1 MCAKLFKMVAICTI
15 GIGIVIVAA
24 DDLVGVGVAD
34 DFLYGPFGGGIGK
47 GLTMIFG

>member
-1 MCAKLFKMVAICTI
+1 MCAKLFKMVAICT
-15 GIGIVIVAA
+15 IGIVIVAA